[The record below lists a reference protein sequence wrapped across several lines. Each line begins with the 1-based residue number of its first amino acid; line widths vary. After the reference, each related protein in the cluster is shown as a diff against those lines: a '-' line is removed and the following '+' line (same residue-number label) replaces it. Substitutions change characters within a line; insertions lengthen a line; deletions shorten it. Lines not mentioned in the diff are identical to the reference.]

1 MLVLARKVGE
11 ALAIGDSI
19 IVRVLELKN
28 GQVKIG
34 VEAPE
39 EVPVH
44 REEILERIRAA
55 NRQAAL
61 EAPADLSGLGDV
73 LTAKKVVKKEV

>member
-11 ALAIGDSI
+11 ALAIGDVI
-19 IVRVLELKN
+19 TVRVLEIKN

-44 REEILERIRAA
+44 REEILERIREA

-61 EAPADLSGLGDV
+61 ETPADLSGLARV
-73 LTAKKVVKKEV
+73 LTTKKVVKKGK

>member
-11 ALAIGDSI
+11 ALTIGDI
-19 IVRVLELKN
+19 ITVRVLEIKN

-44 REEILERIRAA
+44 REEILERIREA

-61 EAPADLSGLGDV
+61 ETPADLSGLARV
-73 LTAKKVVKKEV
+73 LTTKKVVKKGK